1 MKFEEG
7 ELQQRI
13 NAIDEIV
20 KNTALLSNITTQA
33 ELDRVLPELM
43 ASLGDFAQADR
54 AYLFG
59 LVPGSDHV
67 LQMTHEWC
75 AKNVQPTFAEMQ
87 NIAFDDIP
95 NWYRHLSNGEA
106 IHTPDWDAEK
116 DNAPEEYALFCGQ
129 GIHSLIVIPMLA
141 RKKLKGYIGFDNPSK
156 AKYAISLRILQTVAG
171 HLSSLRESLR
181 MVAQLEQNKKA
192 LESSIEELN
201 QDTQILNALSIDYL
215 VVSLCDF
222 ETATL
227 IHLKQAPKSHLESIN
242 QVLGEDN
249 HSFAERVKYYYDHFV
264 IKETA
269 PDFLQKVEITYL
281 RNYLAEHERFAYSF
295 QTIPNPAGH
304 QFFEVQAVSLPGG
317 SKFVLGFRYMDDIE
331 AERQKHREVETSYRQ
346 QLTENR
352 LTLAGLSTDY
362 TIAFL
367 VNVDTDAYE
376 IVFYQTTNHAK
387 AMDGVETFSEYV
399 DRYVNNVV
407 LPEFKESMKKTLSI
421 ADMRRRFEAETDYYF
436 AFETLPNAA
445 GLSCFQGHIVKEY
458 TKNGHYALL
467 GFRSVDTIVKQERHY
482 KEALQK
488 ANDALQ
494 NQLDV
499 ITRALPGGMKISY
512 DDPDYTF
519 KYVSEQFAAMLGY
532 DTPEE
537 LMDACG
543 GKITSLAHPDDLATG
558 IADALDQYTR
568 SDHYAT
574 TYRMRCK
581 DGSYKYV
588 EDRGQKVVQSDGTV
602 EHWNLILDK
611 NDLMEKTIALETE
624 KRSNEAKTEFLSR
637 MSHDMRTPL
646 NGIMGLLDICSEHPD
661 DRTLV
666 DSSREKAKVAAN
678 HLLSLVND
686 TLELNKLGDSQ
697 YTLHE
702 ETFDAQEL
710 FTEIHELGFLTAE
723 TSHIELGMNID
734 GQILKYPY
742 LIGCPL
748 QIKRIYLNLLTNAI
762 KYNKKG
768 GSVHC
773 TLKEIRLDN
782 DTVRHDIVIQDT
794 GIGISA
800 DFLKRIYEPFSQA
813 DHGARSTYMG
823 TGLGMPIVKK
833 LLDRMG
839 GTISISS
846 ELDVGTTVTL
856 SMPFK
861 IAKDFAPQVNSAF
874 KTKSIYKKRNI
885 LLAEDNEL
893 NREIVEYM
901 LRDAGM
907 DVTAVQD
914 GHLAVSAFISQP
926 EGTFDAILLDIMMP
940 VMDGIEASKAIR
952 NSSKNDAKTI
962 PIFAM
967 TANAFEEDRQKTLAA
982 GMNEHFTK
990 PLNSKELIAAIQ
1002 RYCG

>member
-1 MKFEEG
+1 MRFEEG

-13 NAIDEIV
+13 NAVDEIV
-20 KNTALLSNITTQA
+20 KNAALLSNITTQA
-33 ELDRVLPELM
+33 ELNQALPELM
-43 ASLGDFAQADR
+43 ASLGNFAQADR

-59 LVPGSDHV
+59 LVTGSDHV

-75 AKNVQPTFAEMQ
+75 AENVRPTFAEMQ
-87 NIAFDDIP
+87 NIAFNDIP
-95 NWYRHLSNGEA
+95 NWYPHLSNGEA
-106 IHTPDWDAEK
+106 IHSPNWDAEK
-116 DNAPEEYALFCGQ
+116 ENVPEEYALFDGQ
-129 GIHSLIVIPMLA
+129 GIHSLIVIPLLA

-156 AKYAISLRILQTVAG
+156 AKYAISLRILQAVAG
-171 HLSSLRESLR
+171 HLSSLRENLR
-181 MVAQLEQNKKA
+181 MVSQLEENKRA

-201 QDTQILNALSIDYL
+201 QDTQILNALGIDYL

-222 ETATL
+222 ETGTL
-227 IHLKQAPKSHLESIN
+227 IHLKQAPKSHLELIN
-242 QVLGEDN
+242 QALGEDN
-249 HSFAERVKYYYDHFV
+249 HNFAERIKYYYDHFV

-269 PDFLQKVEITYL
+269 PDFLQKVEMNYL
-281 RNYLAEHERFAYSF
+281 RNYLANHDRFAYPF
-295 QTIPNPAGH
+295 KTIPNPAGH
-304 QFFEVQAVSLPGG
+304 QYFEVQAVSLPGS
-317 SKFVLGFRYMDDIE
+317 SKFVLGYRYMDDIE
-331 AERQKHREVETSYRQ
+331 AERQKHREIETSYQ
-346 QLTENR
+346 QRLTENR
-352 LTLAGLSTDY
+352 LALAGLSTDY

-387 AMDGVETFSEYV
+387 AMDGVETFTEYV
-399 DRYVNNVV
+399 NRYVDNVV
-407 LPEFKESMKKTLSI
+407 LPEFKESMRKTLSS
-421 ADMRRRFEAETDYYF
+421 ADMKERFETENDYYF

-458 TKNGHYALL
+458 TENGHYALL
-467 GFRSVDTIVKQERHY
+467 GFRSVDTVVKQERHY
-482 KEALQK
+482 KEVLQK

-543 GKITSLAHPDDLATG
+543 GKITGLAHPDDLATG
-558 IADALDQYTR
+558 IADALNQYSR

-581 DGSYKYV
+581 DGSYKYI
-588 EDRGQKVVQSDGTV
+588 EDRGQKVVQLDGTV

-624 KRSNEAKTEFLSR
+624 RRANEAKTEFLSR

-646 NGIMGLLDICSEHPD
+646 NGIMGLLDICGEHPD
-661 DRTLV
+661 DRALV
-666 DSSREKAKVAAN
+666 DSSREKAKIAAS

-697 YTLHE
+697 YALHE
-702 ETFDAQEL
+702 ETFDARKLFSEIREL
-710 FTEIHELGFLTAE
+710 ALLTAE
-723 TSHIELGMNID
+723 TSNIKLNMNGD
-734 GQILKYPY
+734 GQNLKCPY

-768 GSVHC
+768 GSVYC
-773 TLKEIRLDN
+773 TLKETRLDDN
-782 DTVRHDIVIQDT
+782 TVQHDIVIQDT

-800 DFLKRIYEPFSQA
+800 DFLKIIYEPFSQA

-823 TGLGMPIVKK
+823 TGLGMPIVKR
-833 LLDRMG
+833 LLERMG
-839 GTISISS
+839 GTINISS
-846 ELDVGTTVTL
+846 KLDVGTTVTL

-861 IAKDFAPQVNSAF
+861 MAKDFVPRENPAN
-874 KTKSIYKKRNI
+874 KTKRACRKLNI
-885 LLAEDNEL
+885 LLAEDNDL
-893 NREIVEYM
+893 NREIAEFM

-914 GHLAVSAFISQP
+914 GQLAVSAFVSQP
-926 EGTFDAILLDIMMP
+926 KRTFDAILLDVMMP
-940 VMDGIEASKAIR
+940 VMDGIEAAKEIR
-952 NSSKNDAKTI
+952 NSSKDDAKTI

-967 TANAFEEDRQKTLAA
+967 TANAFEEDKQKTLAA

-990 PLNSKELIAAIQ
+990 PLNAKELIAAIR
-1002 RYCG
+1002 RYCS